1 MDIVFIIDQSENAE
15 PDCANPFVKMNL
27 SDDLLFN
34 VIEAS
39 FDYAGAR
46 AQVDFAIDAI
56 DVIPQDA
63 LDSGNVR
70 IAAGNLTL

>member
-1 MDIVFIIDQSENAE
+1 
-15 PDCANPFVKMNL
+15 MNL